1 MAFKPKRHI
10 IIPIVILIYTI
21 AIAVYAADKY
31 YTPENKAGYLFV
43 IGVNLALA
51 VVLYFILKKRED
63 WRNNNKK

>member
-21 AIAVYAADKY
+21 VIAVYAVDKY
-31 YTPENKAGYLFV
+31 YTPDNKSAYLFV